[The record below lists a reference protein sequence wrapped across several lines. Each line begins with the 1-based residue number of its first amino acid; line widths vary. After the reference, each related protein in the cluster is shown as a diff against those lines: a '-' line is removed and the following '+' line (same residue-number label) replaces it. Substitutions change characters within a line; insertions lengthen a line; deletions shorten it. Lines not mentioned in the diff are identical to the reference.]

1 MLRLPGLQGGL
12 LGQVQRFDRG
22 RRPAVIALKG
32 DGQFAAAD
40 VDVGAAGGPA
50 LVQSGVDADDLPDR
64 PFGRVAAESF
74 GEPDAES
81 AAEVLLQRGVVG
93 LRRRHLRLEQ
103 HPPINRQPA
112 PVEGLHLVRHRHM
125 GVQIRIPGPAVPM
138 RERRRHQA
146 ADVDLPD
153 PLRTGPGEQR
163 MLLNEPQRILH
174 RGLMGL
180 LDHRRHGWAE
190 RPPTASTRDF
200 TGEKVRS

>member
-1 MLRLPGLQGGL
+1 MWARRLD
-12 LGQVQRFDRG
+12 QRWFNRG
-22 RRPAVIALKG
+22 STPTISRIGRL
-32 DGQFAAAD
+32 
-40 VDVGAAGGPA
+40 VGSLSEA
-50 LVQSGVDADDLPDR
+50 
-64 PFGRVAAESF
+64 F
-74 GEPDAES
+74 GEPDTQS
-81 AAEVLLQRGVVG
+81 GAEVLLQRGVVG

-138 RERRRHQA
+138 GERGRHQA

-153 PLRTGPGEQR
+153 ALRAGAGEQR

-180 LDHRRHGWAE
+180 FDDRRDGGGRDRPQRRHA
-190 RPPTASTRDF
+190 T
-200 TGEKVRS
+200 